1 MAKCYVC
8 GKRPSMGYNVSN
20 SQRHTKRSWKP
31 NLQRVRAMVDGSPR
45 RIKVCTSCLKAGK
58 VRKAPRG

>member
-20 SQRHTKRSWKP
+20 SQRHTKRSWEP
-31 NLQRVRAMVDGSPR
+31 NLQRVRAMVNGSPR